1 VVVFASLFQIMVS
14 LFVLLAALVGSGQ
27 SWHFSWICLPVLILP
42 LVVLGLGLAWFLAA
56 LGVFLR
62 DLNQLMGWL
71 IMALLFSAPVLY
83 PMKTVTETL
92 GSYLY
97 LNPLT
102 YMVEEWRQ
110 VIYGGTWPHW
120 DQWSVYLMVS
130 VVLALVGYWVFG
142 KMKKGFADVL

>member
-1 VVVFASLFQIMVS
+1 VS
-14 LFVLLAALVGSGQ
+14 LLVLLLGLVLSGQ
-27 SWHFSWICLPVLILP
+27 AVQWSWVSLPLLVLP
-42 LVVLGLGLAWFLAA
+42 LVILGLGVAWILAA

-83 PMKTVTETL
+83 PLKTVSERM
-92 GSYLY
+92 GAWLY

-102 YMVEEWRQ
+102 YMVEEWRH
-110 VIYGGTWPHW
+110 VIYAGTWPHW
-120 DQWSVYLMVS
+120 DQWALYLS
-130 VVLALVGYWVFG
+130 LSCLFALMGYGVFG